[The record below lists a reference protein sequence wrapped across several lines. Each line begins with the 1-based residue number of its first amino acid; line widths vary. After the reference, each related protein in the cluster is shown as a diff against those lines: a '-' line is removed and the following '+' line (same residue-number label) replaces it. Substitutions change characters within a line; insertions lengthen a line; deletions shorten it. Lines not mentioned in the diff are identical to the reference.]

1 MVIYRKDEFIILKVS
16 EGFIVYNTKKEW
28 ENGHSHLKSFK
39 AAKTAINL
47 VQKGKLPKSRG
58 FYYLTT
64 LQRIS
69 TEEEYIER
77 IEQLKQTR
85 KEKERK
91 QTYYNV
97 NKGVA
102 RKTTL

>member
-47 VQKGKLPKSRG
+47 VQKGKLPRSRE

-69 TEEEYIER
+69 TEEKYIER

-85 KEKERK
+85 KEKGRK

>member
-1 MVIYRKDEFIILKVS
+1 
-16 EGFIVYNTKKEW
+16 
-28 ENGHSHLKSFK
+28 
-39 AAKTAINL
+39 
-47 VQKGKLPKSRG
+47 
-58 FYYLTT
+58 

-69 TEEEYIER
+69 TEEKYIER

-85 KEKERK
+85 KEKGRK

>member
-1 MVIYRKDEFIILKVS
+1 MVIYRKDEFVILKAS

-28 ENGHSHLKSFK
+28 ENGHSHLKSLK
-39 AAKTAINL
+39 AAKTVINL
-47 VQKGKLPKSRG
+47 VQKGKLPRNRG

-69 TEEEYIER
+69 TEKEYIER

-85 KEKERK
+85 KEKGRK

>member
-1 MVIYRKDEFIILKVS
+1 MVIYRKGEFIILKVS

-28 ENGHSHLKSFK
+28 ENGHSHLKSLK

-47 VQKGKLPKSRG
+47 VQKGKLPRSRG

-69 TEEEYIER
+69 TEEKYIER

-85 KEKERK
+85 KEKGRK

>member
-1 MVIYRKDEFIILKVS
+1 MVIYRKDEFIILKAS

-47 VQKGKLPKSRG
+47 VQKDKLPRSRE

-69 TEEEYIER
+69 AEEEYIER
-77 IEQLKQTR
+77 IEQLKQTM
-85 KEKERK
+85 KERGK
-91 QTYYNV
+91 IKPAT
-97 NKGVA
+97 A
-102 RKTTL
+102 

>member
-28 ENGHSHLKSFK
+28 ENGHSHLKSLN

-47 VQKGKLPKSRG
+47 VQKGKLPRSRG

-85 KEKERK
+85 KEKGRK

>member
-1 MVIYRKDEFIILKVS
+1 MIIYRKDEFIILKAS
-16 EGFIVYNTKKEW
+16 KGFIVYNTKKEW
-28 ENGHSHLKSFK
+28 KNGHSHLKSLK

-47 VQKGKLPKSRG
+47 VQKGKLPRSRG

-77 IEQLKQTR
+77 IEQLKRTR
-85 KEKERK
+85 KQKGRK
-91 QTYYNV
+91 QAYYNV
-97 NKGVA
+97 NKGIA

>member
-28 ENGHSHLKSFK
+28 ENGHGHLKSLK

-47 VQKGKLPKSRG
+47 VQKGKLPRSRG

-85 KEKERK
+85 KEKGRK

>member
-85 KEKERK
+85 KERGRK

>member
-1 MVIYRKDEFIILKVS
+1 MLVYRKGEFVITKAS
-16 EGFIVYNTKKEW
+16 DGFIVYNTTKEW
-28 ENGHSHLKSFK
+28 EGGHSHLRSFK

-47 VQKGKLPKSRG
+47 VQKGKLPRSRG

-69 TEEEYIER
+69 TEEEYIEC
-77 IEQLKQTR
+77 IEQLKQTG

-97 NKGVA
+97 NKRVA

>member
-69 TEEEYIER
+69 TEEKYIER

-85 KEKERK
+85 KEKGRK

>member
-1 MVIYRKDEFIILKVS
+1 MNYCSKASK
-16 EGFIVYNTKKEW
+16 GFIVYNTKKEW

-47 VQKGKLPKSRG
+47 VQKGKMPRSRG

-64 LQRIS
+64 LQRIA
-69 TEEEYIER
+69 TDKKYIAR
-77 IEQLKQTR
+77 IEQLKTTR
-85 KEKERK
+85 KEKGRK

-97 NKGVA
+97 NKGIT